1 MSPRDA
7 IKLVAGR
14 EISMRGKDKS
24 FVYSTLITLGV
35 IVVVILLNLAASGDE
50 SYTVGYVGDE
60 ARTVAEFVES
70 SSGSVD
76 VEVELES
83 FDDVGAAES
92 ALSDGEVDGVVTEDA
107 LLFNEESPGQLETL
121 AQSAHA
127 DALVQEELRSQG
139 LSDQEITRALTPEP
153 LDVEFL
159 DPPDPNQEQNGT
171 VAFIG
176 VILLYGQI
184 IGYGYWVASG
194 VVEEK
199 ATRVVEL
206 LLSTI
211 RPRELLAG
219 KVLGIGLLGLVQLI
233 VIGAVGL
240 GMALLTGVV
249 DLPGSALFTLLNVLL
264 WFVLGYIFYGCL
276 FAVAG
281 AIAAR
286 QEDLQSTTMPL
297 SMMLLASLFGA
308 IFVANTPESIVGV
321 IGTLVPFTA
330 PLIVPVRIATG
341 DIAVWQ
347 IVASLLITSGSVVVL
362 VRIAGRLYS
371 GAILRTGGTVK
382 LKEAWASASS

>member
-1 MSPRDA
+1 MRPFDA
-7 IKLVAGR
+7 IKLVAAR
-14 EISMRGKDKS
+14 EITMRGKDKS

-35 IVVVILLNLAASGDE
+35 IVVVILINLASSGDE

-60 ARTVAEFVES
+60 GRAVAEFVETQ
-70 SSGSVD
+70 SGAID

-83 FDDVGAAES
+83 FDDHAVAKS
-92 ALSDGEVDGVVTEDA
+92 ALADGDVDGVITEDA
-107 LLFNEESPGQLETL
+107 LVFNEESPGQLETL
-121 AQSAHA
+121 AQSAYA
-127 DALVQEELRSQG
+127 DAQVQEELRAQG
-139 LSDQEITRALTPEP
+139 LSDQEIAQALTPEP
-153 LDVEFL
+153 LEVQFL

-176 VILLYGQI
+176 VLLLYGQI

-219 KVLGIGLLGLVQLI
+219 KVIGIGLLGLVQLF

-240 GMALLTGVV
+240 AMAMVTGVV
-249 DLPGSALFTLLNVLL
+249 DIPGSAIMTLLNVLL
-264 WFVLGYIFYGCL
+264 WFVLGYTFYACL
-276 FAVAG
+276 FAVSG

-286 QEDLQSTTMPL
+286 QEDLQSTTAPL
-297 SMMLLASLFGA
+297 SMALLAALFGA
-308 IFVANTPESIVGV
+308 IFVVNAPDSVLGIVGS
-321 IGTLVPFTA
+321 LVPFTA
-330 PLIVPVRIATG
+330 PLILPVRIATG
-341 DIAVWQ
+341 DVAAWQ
-347 IVASLLITSGSVVVL
+347 IVTALLIMLGSGVVL
-362 VRIAGRLYS
+362 IRMAGRLYS

>member
-1 MSPRDA
+1 MTPRDA

-24 FVYSTLITLGV
+24 FVISTAITLAIIIGV
-35 IVVVILLNLAASGDE
+35 ILINVVSARGE
-50 SYTVGYVGDE
+50 SHTVGYVGSG
-60 ARTVAEFVES
+60 ARSVAEFVEAS
-70 SSGSVD
+70 SRRVD

-83 FDDVGAAES
+83 FDDAATAKE
-92 ALSDGEVDGVVTEDA
+92 ALENGDVDGVITENA
-107 LLFNEESPGQLETL
+107 LVFNEESPGQLETL
-121 AQSAHA
+121 AQAAYA
-127 DALVQEELRSQG
+127 DARVQEELRAEG
-139 LSDQEITRALTPEP
+139 LNGRDIARALSPEP
-153 LDVEFL
+153 LEVEFL

-219 KVLGIGLLGLVQLI
+219 KVIGIGLLGLAQLV

-240 GMALLTGVV
+240 GTALLTGVV
-249 DLPGSALFTLLNVLL
+249 DLPGSALLTVLNVLM

-286 QEDLQSTTMPL
+286 QEDLQTTTMPL

-308 IFVANTPESIVGV
+308 IFVASNPDSLIGL
-321 IGTLVPFTA
+321 IGTLLPFTA
-330 PLIVPVRIATG
+330 PLIVPVRVAAG
-341 DIAVWQ
+341 DFAAWQ
-347 IVASLLITSGSVVVL
+347 IVASLLITLGSVVAL
-362 VRIAGRLYS
+362 VRLAGRLYA
-371 GAILRTGGTVK
+371 GAILRTGGMVK

>member
-92 ALSDGEVDGVVTEDA
+92 ALSDGEVDGVVTEDT

-139 LSDQEITRALTPEP
+139 LSNREITRALTPEP

>member
-1 MSPRDA
+1 MRPFEA
-7 IKLVAGR
+7 IKLVAAR
-14 EISMRGKDKS
+14 EITMRGNDKS

-35 IVVVILLNLAASGDE
+35 IVVVILINLASSGDE

-60 ARTVAEFVES
+60 GRTVAEFVEG
-70 SSGSVD
+70 SSGVID

-83 FDDVGAAES
+83 FDDHAVAKS
-92 ALSDGEVDGVVTEDA
+92 ALADGDVDGVITEDA
-107 LLFNEESPGQLETL
+107 LVFNEETPGQLETL
-121 AQSAHA
+121 AQSAYA
-127 DALVQEELRSQG
+127 DARVQEELRAQG
-139 LSDQEITRALTPEP
+139 LSDQEIAQALTPEP
-153 LDVEFL
+153 LEVQFL

-176 VILLYGQI
+176 VLLLYGQI

-219 KVLGIGLLGLVQLI
+219 KVIGIGLLGLVQLFA
-233 VIGAVGL
+233 IGAVGL
-240 GMALLTGVV
+240 AMAMVTGVV
-249 DLPGSALFTLLNVLL
+249 DIPGSAIMTLLNVLL
-264 WFVLGYIFYGCL
+264 WFVLGYIFYACL
-276 FAVAG
+276 FAVSG

-297 SMMLLASLFGA
+297 SMALLAALFGA
-308 IFVANTPESIVGV
+308 ILVANSPDSVLGIVGS
-321 IGTLVPFTA
+321 LVPFTA
-330 PLIVPVRIATG
+330 PLILPVRIATG
-341 DIAVWQ
+341 DVAAWQ
-347 IVASLLITSGSVVVL
+347 IVAALLIMLGSGVVL
-362 VRIAGRLYS
+362 IRMAGRLYS

>member
-1 MSPRDA
+1 MSPLDA

-24 FVYSTLITLGV
+24 FVYSTLVTLG
-35 IVVVILLNLAASGDE
+35 IIIVVILLNVAGSGDE
-50 SYTVGYVGDE
+50 SYTVGYVGE
-60 ARTVAEFVES
+60 QGHAVAEFVEA
-70 SSGSVD
+70 SSGAMD

-83 FDDVGAAES
+83 FDDHAVAKS
-92 ALSDGEVDGVVTEDA
+92 ALADGEVDGVITDDA
-107 LLFNEESPGQLETL
+107 LVFNEESPGQLETL
-121 AQSAHA
+121 AQSAYA
-127 DALVQEELRSQG
+127 DARVQEELRSQG

-153 LDVEFL
+153 LDVQFL

-240 GMALLTGVV
+240 GTALLTGVI
-249 DLPGSALFTLLNVLL
+249 DLPGSALITLLNVLL

-308 IFVANTPESIVGV
+308 IFVANTPESIIGV

>member
-1 MSPRDA
+1 MRPFDA
-7 IKLVAGR
+7 IKLVAAR
-14 EISMRGKDKS
+14 EITMRGKDKS

-35 IVVVILLNLAASGDE
+35 IVVVILINLASSGDE

-60 ARTVAEFVES
+60 GRTVAEFVEAQ
-70 SSGSVD
+70 SGAID

-83 FDDVGAAES
+83 FDDHAVAKS
-92 ALSDGEVDGVVTEDA
+92 ALADGDVDGVITEDA
-107 LLFNEESPGQLETL
+107 LVFNEESPRQLETL
-121 AQSAHA
+121 AQSAYA
-127 DALVQEELRSQG
+127 DAQVQEELRAQG
-139 LSDQEITRALTPEP
+139 LSDQEIAQALTPEP
-153 LDVEFL
+153 LEVQFL

-176 VILLYGQI
+176 VLLLYGQI

-219 KVLGIGLLGLVQLI
+219 KVIGIGLLGLVQLF

-240 GMALLTGVV
+240 AMAMVTGVV
-249 DLPGSALFTLLNVLL
+249 DIPGSAIMTLLNVLL
-264 WFVLGYIFYGCL
+264 WFVLGYIFYACL
-276 FAVAG
+276 FAVSG

-297 SMMLLASLFGA
+297 SMALLAALFGA
-308 IFVANTPESIVGV
+308 IFVANSPDSVLGVVGS
-321 IGTLVPFTA
+321 LVPFTA
-330 PLIVPVRIATG
+330 PLILPVRIATG
-341 DIAVWQ
+341 DVAAWQ
-347 IVASLLITSGSVVVL
+347 IVTALLIMLGSGVVL
-362 VRIAGRLYS
+362 IRIAGRLYS

>member
-1 MSPRDA
+1 MRPRDA

-14 EISMRGKDKS
+14 EISMRAKDKS

-35 IVVVILLNLAASGDE
+35 IVVVILLNVAASGDE

-70 SSGSVD
+70 SSGAVD

-83 FDDVGAAES
+83 FDDVDAAES

-121 AQSAHA
+121 AQSARA

-139 LSDQEITRALTPEP
+139 LNDQEITRALTPEP

-240 GMALLTGVV
+240 GTALLTGVI
-249 DLPGSALFTLLNVLL
+249 DLPGSALLTLLNVLL

-308 IFVANTPESIVGV
+308 IFVANTPESIIGV

-347 IVASLLITSGSVVVL
+347 IIASLLITSGSVVVL